1 MRPLHLV
8 LALLLAQPLLAQSPR
23 RDGGALGT
31 AQRAESP
38 VAYRPRPYMPP
49 VPPRGS
55 KARSAILYGS
65 ALAGGIA
72 MVIVTKPGDGEPLV
86 PALRVPLA
94 FVAGAFVGLV
104 VSSQILRLFGD

>member
-1 MRPLHLV
+1 MHSGPTRL
-8 LALLLAQPLLAQSPR
+8 
-23 RDGGALGT
+23 
-31 AQRAESP
+31 
-38 VAYRPRPYMPP
+38 P

-72 MVIVTKPGDGEPLV
+72 MVIVTEPGKGDGEPLI

-94 FVAGAFVGLV
+94 FVAGAFIGLV